1 MRISD
6 LSSDVCSSDLVVD
19 LEVEGI
25 RSGSVTYGHR
35 FHHPGQITIG
45 NAGDYV
51 EKLRLCHV
59 IVDQNE
65 RQQLIESKAK
75 EAAAAAGLF
84 LREDQGLVAENAGLT
99 EWRSEEQPSELQSL
113 MRISYAVFCLKQ
125 KKNNAIP
132 IYTYT

>member
-6 LSSDVCSSDLVVD
+6 WSSDVCSSDLGDDVVD

-65 RQQLIESKAK
+65 RQQLVENKAK
-75 EAAAAAGLF
+75 EESAAAGLL
-84 LREDQGLVAENAGLT
+84 LRTDQGMVT
-99 EWRSEEQPSELQSL
+99 ET
-113 MRISYAVFCLKQ
+113 AVLK
-125 KKNNAIP
+125 
-132 IYTYT
+132 YGRESGRGRG

>member
-1 MRISD
+1 MPSLLRLFPWPKSLRLGKASHPAARLLWVLPLKVIVALLGYD
-6 LSSDVCSSDLVVD
+6 VVD
-19 LEVEGI
+19 LVVEGI

-75 EAAAAAGLF
+75 EAAASAGQIG
-84 LREDQGLVAENAGLT
+84 RAHV
-99 EWRSEEQPSELQSL
+99 
-113 MRISYAVFCLKQ
+113 
-125 KKNNAIP
+125 
-132 IYTYT
+132 

>member
-1 MRISD
+1 MRWGKASQTTESLRWVRPLKGIVALLGD
-6 LSSDVCSSDLVVD
+6 DVVD

-75 EAAAAAGLF
+75 DRKSTRL
-84 LREDQGLVAENAGLT
+84 N
-99 EWRSEEQPSELQSL
+99 SSH
-113 MRISYAVFCLKQ
+113 
-125 KKNNAIP
+125 
-132 IYTYT
+132 

>member
-1 MRISD
+1 MKEKREYEKRISD
-6 LSSDVCSSDLVVD
+6 WSSDVGSSDHQKTESLRWVRQRKGIGALHGDDGVE

-35 FHHPGQITIG
+35 LHHAGQITIG

-65 RQQLIESKAK
+65 RQQLVENKAK
-75 EAAAAAGLF
+75 EAAAAARLI
-84 LREDQGLVAENAGLT
+84 LRADQGMATENPRL
-99 EWRSEEQPSELQSL
+99 P
-113 MRISYAVFCLKQ
+113 
-125 KKNNAIP
+125 
-132 IYTYT
+132 